1 MLDALGADAD
11 GAVVQAIGVS
21 VTFDRIALLG
31 SRVADVWLV
40 SWAVR
45 SDETLRAVD
54 ARVTLAIRGG
64 SSANGV
70 LAVVVGGTS
79 DIDALEV
86 SAKSGLVGPAA
97 VIVGSALVGNAI
109 ISDASAVAVFTTRNT
124 LGLAGLMSDT
134 LWFVASVGGLVAKLI
149 VSAHCVVGALDVDAF
164 LFDTFVSIKTS
175 VLEETFA
182 VGVASA
188 LDFFALGFSAKFLGA
203 AVGLVGALN

>member
-1 MLDALGADAD
+1 MS
-11 GAVVQAIGVS
+11 IPIS
-21 VTFDRIALLG
+21 NRIALLG

-54 ARVTLAIRGG
+54 ARVTLAIRGW

-97 VIVGSALVGNAI
+97 MVVGSALVGNTI
-109 ISDASAVAVFTTRNT
+109 VSDASAVAVFTTRN
-124 LGLAGLMSDT
+124 
-134 LWFVASVGGLVAKLI
+134 
-149 VSAHCVVGALDVDAF
+149 
-164 LFDTFVSIKTS
+164 
-175 VLEETFA
+175 LENRI
-182 VGVASA
+182 
-188 LDFFALGFSAKFLGA
+188 DR
-203 AVGLVGALN
+203 